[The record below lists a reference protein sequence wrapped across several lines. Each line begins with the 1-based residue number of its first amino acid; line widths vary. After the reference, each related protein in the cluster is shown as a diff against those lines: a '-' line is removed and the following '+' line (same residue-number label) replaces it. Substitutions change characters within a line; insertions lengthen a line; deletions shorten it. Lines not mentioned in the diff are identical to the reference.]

1 VIVCVVSKRGD
12 ADVCYAMY
20 LRVMRVGDVR
30 GAIEVHARTRVLTRV
45 RFVFVLVFD
54 ILT

>member
-12 ADVCYAMY
+12 ADVYYAMY
-20 LRVMRVGDVR
+20 LRVRRVGDVR
-30 GAIEVHARTRVLTRV
+30 DAIEVHARTRV
-45 RFVFVLVFD
+45 RFVFGLVFV